1 MSEESKLV
9 EEVVENT
16 TETKESSDKFNPL
29 AFAGDDTYNTKEEEK
44 TEEQEE
50 VVAESKEDTE
60 TTETTEETEE
70 DGWSWDSK
78 TEEKKAHFS
87 VSFKS
92 HFFSILLN
100 NFLV

>member
-1 MSEESKLV
+1 MAEESKLV

-29 AFAGDDTYNTKEEEK
+29 AFAGGDAYNAKEEEK

-50 VVAESKEDTE
+50 AVTENKEGTE

-78 TEEKKAHFS
+78 AEEKK
-87 VSFKS
+87 
-92 HFFSILLN
+92 
-100 NFLV
+100 